1 MQLILTDIDDV
12 VLDWYS
18 EFKQYLIKNT
28 NIKPPYEAHSYDL
41 SINFNIDKHTASE
54 LVNKFN
60 ASDKFFDLKPR
71 ADAEHYLNLMSSEFK
86 FVGITCGSSKYYDME
101 KGHARKALNLEKHFP
116 GVFSD
121 IVVLPLT
128 ADKTETLNQFF
139 PSIWVENSLDNAIKG
154 VECNHRTFLVDFP
167 YNRSYTK
174 SDITRVTNW
183 ADIYKILEKENVK
196 D

>member
-18 EFKQYLIKNT
+18 GFKQYLIKNT
-28 NIKPPYEAHSYDL
+28 NIKPPQEPRSYDL
-41 SINFNIDKHTASE
+41 SVNFNIDKHAASE

-60 ASDKFFDLKPR
+60 ASDEFFDLSPCR
-71 ADAEHYLNLMSSEFK
+71 DAEYWLNEMKSMYK
-86 FVGITCGSSKYYDME
+86 FVAITCGSSKYYDME
-101 KGHARKALNLEKHFP
+101 KGHIRKAQNLEKYFP

-121 IVVLPLT
+121 VIVLPLT
-128 ADKTETLNQFF
+128 ADKTLTLNQFF
-139 PSIWVENSLDNAIKG
+139 PSVWVENSLDNAIKG
-154 VECNHRTFLVDFP
+154 LKCQHRIFLIDYL
-167 YNRSYTK
+167 YNRNYTK

-183 ADIYKILEKENVK
+183 AEIFKTLEKENVK

>member
-18 EFKQYLIKNT
+18 GFKQYLIKNT
-28 NIKPPYEAHSYDL
+28 NIKPPQEPHSYDL
-41 SINFNIDKHTASE
+41 SVNFKIDKHAASE

-60 ASDKFFDLKPR
+60 ASDEFFDLKPCR
-71 ADAEHYLNLMSSEFK
+71 DAEYWLNEMRSEYK
-86 FVGITCGSSKYYDME
+86 FVAITCGSSKHYDLE
-101 KGHARKALNLEKHFP
+101 KGHIRKAQNLEKYFP

-121 IVVLPLT
+121 VIVLPLT
-128 ADKTETLNQFF
+128 ADKTLTLNQFF

-154 VECNHRTFLVDFP
+154 VKCQHRTFLIDYL
-167 YNRSYTK
+167 YNRNYNK

-183 ADIYKILEKENVK
+183 AEIFKTLENENVK

>member
-18 EFKQYLIKNT
+18 GFKQYLIKNT
-28 NIKPPYEAHSYDL
+28 NIKPPHEPHSYDL
-41 SINFNIDKHTASE
+41 SVNFKIDKHSADE

-60 ASDKFFDLKPR
+60 ASDEFFDLKPR
-71 ADAEHYLNLMSSEFK
+71 ADAGEFLNLMSSEFK
-86 FVGITCGSSKYYDME
+86 FVAITCGSSKHYDLK
-101 KGHARKALNLEKHFP
+101 KGQLRKALNLEKHFP

-121 IVVLPLT
+121 IILLPLT
-128 ADKTETLNQFF
+128 ADKTETLKQFF

-154 VECNHRTFLVDFP
+154 VKCNHRTFLIDHV

-183 ADIYKILEKENVK
+183 ADIYKTLEKENVK